1 MIMTSLYDEPE
12 NPALPA
18 AGFRFDPARTALVVT
33 DP

>member
-1 MIMTSLYDEPE
+1 MIMTSLYDEPA

-18 AGFRFDPARTALVVT
+18 ASFRFDPARTALVVT